1 MKNFNTTLLI
11 LLMVFL
17 LNGCGDSDDSKVD
30 SINGSSNAGTTQPSG
45 QGTTQPTNINSY
57 PNVAGHGILWKPVS
71 DSNRNL
77 AILLAKSYGRPAVK
91 VLDMQKNVIENGRF
105 VYYSNPNR
113 ATYRFG
119 RPGRSFPSP
128 CLVQVGS
135 KIYKVDNPAKRYE

>member
-1 MKNFNTTLLI
+1 MKNFNTALLI

-77 AILLAKSYGRPAVK
+77 AILLARSYGKPAVK

-135 KIYKVDNPAKRYE
+135 KIYKVDNPARRYE